1 MRQPAQCHLLPS
13 VVMLSAF
20 NAQFHVFIIIL
31 SVVKLNVFM
40 MSVVAPRTDGLHQK
54 LPFSFT
60 LGPTLQNFLG
70 RNLQFGAESN
80 PCLIF

>member
-1 MRQPAQCHLLPS
+1 MLI

-20 NAQFHVFIIIL
+20 HAQFHVIDIIL

-40 MSVVAPRTDGLHQK
+40 LSVVAPRTDGLHQK
-54 LPFSFT
+54 LPFIFT

-70 RNLQFGAESN
+70 RNLLFGAESN
-80 PCLIF
+80 LV